1 MKKIL
6 ILGKGYIGNYLARA
20 KTNDQII
27 HISKKDVDYSDY
39 DVFDSFLKKETPDW
53 IINSSGYTGKPNV
66 DACEND
72 KENCF
77 LYNVKIPMIITDI
90 ANNQKIPIVHI
101 GSGCVYSGYEKNY
114 TEQDLCNFGEE
125 NEYSS
130 FYSKTKNSFER
141 LSSGYDRYI
150 LRIRIPF
157 NGTPEPKNY
166 LYKILNYDNLINK
179 QNSLTC
185 VDDLVD
191 FVYKFIE
198 KKPEFG
204 LYNVV
209 NEGSIDASHVVSL
222 MKQNGLEN
230 PNWKFVSIEEANF
243 KVQRSNCVLSTDKI
257 KNINLT
263 LPDVKQRIEES
274 IKQYKQ
280 NHKV

>member
-6 ILGKGYIGNYLARA
+6 ILGKGYIGNYLANA
-20 KTNDQII
+20 KTDNQII
-27 HISKKDVDYSDY
+27 HVSKKDIDYSDY

-77 LYNVKIPMIITDI
+77 LYNVKVPMVITDI
-90 ANNQKIPIVHI
+90 ANNQKIPIVHV
-101 GSGCVYSGYEKNY
+101 GSGCVYSGYEKKY
-114 TEQDLCNFGEE
+114 TEQDLCNFGED
-125 NEYSS
+125 NECSS

-157 NGTPEPKNY
+157 NGIPEPKNY
-166 LYKILNYDNLINK
+166 LYKILNYNNLINK
-179 QNSLTC
+179 QNSLTH
-185 VDDLVD
+185 VDDLID

-222 MKQNGLEN
+222 MKENGLEN

-243 KVQRSNCVLSTDKI
+243 KTQRSNCVLSTDKI
-257 KNINLT
+257 KNIGLT
-263 LPDVKQRIEES
+263 LPDVTQRIEES